1 MKINGKAH
9 CLFEQSGTFKRAF
22 AGFGIPALDYDIQN
36 NFGETDNVIDLFGEI
51 TRAYDGGGSIFDS
64 ITKDDFVMAFFPCI
78 QFCGISQMNMTLNCY
93 QKNHGTVIGCGEYI
107 LQRSRMRQQFLE
119 LLLKM
124 CFVCIDR
131 GIRMVF
137 ENPYSTNTY
146 LKNGFIKPPDII
158 DNDRTNRGDAFSKM
172 TAYWFFNCEPTHG
185 VTFQK
190 TPKEKRKH
198 ILMHSWQYKKH
209 DRESV
214 ATHKAKTGICDE
226 GRSIITHDYARN
238 FIADFILGKPSGT
251 VAQQTDLFDALGA
264 ED

>member
-1 MKINGKAH
+1 MKINGKVH
-9 CLFEQSGTFKRAF
+9 CFFEQSGTFKNEF
-22 AGFGIPALDYDIQN
+22 KKLGIPAEDYDIQN

-51 TRAYDGGGSIFDS
+51 TRAYDGGGSIFDN

-158 DNDRTNRGDAFSKM
+158 DNDRTKRGDVFSKM

-185 VTFQK
+185 STFQP
-190 TPKEKRKH
+190 TPEERKMRIPMHKEQRDK
-198 ILMHSWQYKKH
+198 YG
-209 DRESV
+209 RERL

-226 GRSIITHDYARN
+226 GRSMITEDYARN

>member
-1 MKINGKAH
+1 MKINGEAH

-36 NFGETDNVIDLFGEI
+36 SCGETDNVSDLFWEI
-51 TRAYDGGGSIFDS
+51 TRAYDGGGSIFDN
-64 ITKDDFVMAFFPCI
+64 ITKEDLVMAFFPCI

-137 ENPYSTNTY
+137 ENPYSMNTY

-158 DNDRTNRGDAFSKM
+158 DNDRTNRGDAFAKM

-238 FIADFILGKPSGT
+238 FIADFILGGGQT
-251 VAQQTDLFDALGA
+251 VVPQQRDLFDEL
-264 ED
+264 EK